1 MAGTV
6 TTFRIATTN
15 GTPAAAKLKVGAMS
29 HPPPTGPPPAAI
41 NGGIPLSARKAQALD
56 LATVERRGQG
66 TPSNPPPKPNRMF
79 GLQEAPTF
87 RPTADEFKDPLQYIA
102 SIREEAQ
109 QYGIAK
115 IIPPDSW
122 NPPFAIDT
130 ERFHFRTR
138 RQELN
143 SVEGG
148 TRANLNYLD
157 QLAKFHK
164 QHGNSLT
171 RFPSVDKRPLD
182 LYKLKKAVETRGGFE
197 RVCKQKKWAEIGRD
211 LGYSGKI
218 MSSLSTS
225 LKNSYQKWLHPYE
238 EYLRVVKPGVQ
249 QMLEHENG
257 GPYTPSPA
265 PSPMKKSSSAH
276 GTPNGNSTDSPA
288 MRASAALNASIHPE
302 AAPTPPPAELP
313 RPSVT
318 SGFTAVN
325 TGGFTAVNAQSP
337 QPAPVASSA
346 PTPNGLPNIS
356 ASNGYAHSNGDSRTS
371 TPLRNGSPMLSAHN
385 TPDLRPSAVSLT
397 PLSNGQAFSHLKRT
411 LSQDT
416 EGGMTDDGDA
426 ANGRRSKR
434 IKKGK
439 RIRRLQKTAFFFDR
453 ASPGRDPGWITA
465 RLLRYCLSYWRTTLA
480 NSTTCR
486 CGANSGR
493 ISHDPT
499 SPVNTE
505 WWTNTATACSCS
517 GRASWRCKCSFFFSY
532 RMRRQILIQS
542 IAMRDMW
549 YRQRPLEHSP
559 LRQLRRRLSW
569 LLSRSSD
576 QGHSG
581 IRLALPQMLGRHR
594 RIWFRGRRHLL
605 PATISGTCAPLQ
617 ASPLRDQAAIRP
629 CHRCS
634 EAC

>member
-1 MAGTV
+1 MVDLMPPSGPPVGGTV
-6 TTFRIATTN
+6 TTFRVAGTN
-15 GTPAAAKLKVGAMS
+15 GASTAPKTRMGGMPLAPATGAPSVG
-29 HPPPTGPPPAAI
+29 I
-41 NGGIPLSARKAQALD
+41 NGIPLSARKAQALD
-56 LATVERRGQG
+56 LATVERRIPG
-66 TPSNPPPKPNRMF
+66 TPSHSPPKPNRMF
-79 GLQEAPTF
+79 GLQEAPTY
-87 RPTADEFKDPLQYIA
+87 RPTAEEFKDPLAYIA
-102 SIREEAQ
+102 SIRDEAQ
-109 QYGIAK
+109 HFGIAK

-265 PSPMKKSSSAH
+265 PSPIKKSAH
-276 GTPNGNSTDSPA
+276 GTPNGHAVDSPA
-288 MRASAALNASIHPE
+288 MRASVALNASIQAD
-302 AAPTPPPAELP
+302 AAATPPPADLP
-313 RPSVT
+313 RPMVS

-325 TGGFTAVNAQSP
+325 AGGFTAVNAPSP
-337 QPAPVASSA
+337 QPA
-346 PTPNGLPNIS
+346 PTPNGLSNVT
-356 ASNGYAHSNGDSRTS
+356 AHNGYAHSNGDSRTS

-385 TPDLRPSAVSLT
+385 TPDLRPAAAGLT

-416 EGGMTDDGDA
+416 EGGMMDDADA

-434 IKKGK
+434 LKKGK
-439 RIRRLQKTAFFFDR
+439 RIRHLQVAAASSCFRTGLSR
-453 ASPGRDPGWITA
+453 ARSWLD
-465 RLLRYCLSYWRTTLA
+465 L
-480 NSTTCR
+480 
-486 CGANSGR
+486 GAAD
-493 ISHDPT
+493 H
-499 SPVNTE
+499 
-505 WWTNTATACSCS
+505 
-517 GRASWRCKCSFFFSY
+517 SF
-532 RMRRQILIQS
+532 Q
-542 IAMRDMW
+542 
-549 YRQRPLEHSP
+549 SP
-559 LRQLRRRLSW
+559 L
-569 LLSRSSD
+569 
-576 QGHSG
+576 
-581 IRLALPQMLGRHR
+581 
-594 RIWFRGRRHLL
+594 
-605 PATISGTCAPLQ
+605 
-617 ASPLRDQAAIRP
+617 ASHPG
-629 CHRCS
+629 
-634 EAC
+634 